1 MNNLT
6 ALDVSTL
13 TQTNQSEKMG
23 WQYTYIDK
31 NKRITPSVNKSN
43 VY

>member
-1 MNNLT
+1 MNNLK

-13 TQTNQSEKMG
+13 TQTNQSEKMW
-23 WQYTYIDK
+23 WQYNYIDK
-31 NKRITPSVNKSN
+31 NKWVTTSVNNSN